1 MDWFFFPRGI
11 VIGLSVAVPV
21 GPMALLCIRRTLA
34 FGRTAGLVSGV
45 GVATADAI
53 YGGIAAFGL
62 TSISSFLVDVQDV
75 VRIGGGAFLCYLG
88 WTIARSTANFVTQNG
103 GREGE
108 SGYTAAYL
116 STLGLTLTNPATILS
131 FAAIFSGFGVAAEGA
146 GSASAVTLV
155 SGVFV
160 GSTLWWIV
168 LTTGTGRLRG
178 WLTSARLTLLNRV
191 CGSAIFIFGIL
202 AIWSAIG

>member
-1 MDWFFFPRGI
+1 
-11 VIGLSVAVPV
+11 
-21 GPMALLCIRRTLA
+21 MALLCIRRTLA

-62 TSISSFLVDVQDV
+62 TSIASFLVDIQDV
-75 VRIGGGAFLCYLG
+75 IRIGGGAFLCYLG
-88 WTIARSTANFVTQNG
+88 WTIARSMAGSVSNSG
-103 GREGE
+103 SERE
-108 SGYTAAYL
+108 SAYTAAYL

-146 GSASAVTLV
+146 GSTSALALVT
-155 SGVFV
+155 GVFL

-168 LTTGTGRLRG
+168 LTTGAGRLRN
-178 WLTSARLTLLNRV
+178 WLTSARMTILNRV
-191 CGSAIFIFGIL
+191 CGMAIFVFGVL
-202 AIWSAIG
+202 AIWSAIR